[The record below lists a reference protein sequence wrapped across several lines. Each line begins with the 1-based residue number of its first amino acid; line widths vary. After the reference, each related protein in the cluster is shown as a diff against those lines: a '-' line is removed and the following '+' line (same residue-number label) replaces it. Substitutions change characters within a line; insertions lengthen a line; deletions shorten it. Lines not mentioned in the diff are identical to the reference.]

1 MRKILQGA
9 RVVDPQVGLD
19 AVADIYVR
27 DGRIVAIVVDVDGPA
42 NAEGSDA
49 AGASDAAAA
58 VGVVGEWAEVER
70 VDLRGKVV
78 LPGLFDM
85 HVHFREPG
93 QEHKEDILTGSRA
106 AARGGF
112 TGVATMANTT
122 PVVDNGKLI
131 ERQIERGEEVG
142 LVDIFPIGAVTKGL
156 EGKEL
161 AEMGEMAEAG
171 AVAFSDDGHGIQ
183 HGGLM
188 RLALDYAKVW
198 DRPIITHSQDDAVV
212 GSGVVNE
219 GVVSTRLG
227 LAGWPAQGEV
237 VQILRDVELVRL
249 TGGRMHVAHI
259 STAPGVE
266 VVREAKAAGLDV
278 TAEATPHHLFLT
290 EDDITT
296 EYETYL
302 KVNPPL
308 RAHADA
314 EALAQAVVDGTIDVI
329 ATDHAPHAA
338 HEKDLE
344 FENAPFGMI
353 GLETS
358 LPAVF
363 TGLVQPGR
371 IGWDRVVELMV
382 ARPREILRLAPQKIE
397 AGTEA
402 NLCVFD
408 PEGTTPVDREHLASK
423 SANSGFWGRV
433 LHGEVWG
440 TMLRGEFTYREG
452 AVAK

>member
-1 MRKILQGA
+1 MPKILEGA
-9 RVVDPQVGLD
+9 RVIDPQVGLD
-19 AVADIYVR
+19 AVANIYIR
-27 DGRIVAIVVDVDGPA
+27 DGRVVRV
-42 NAEGSDA
+42 
-49 AGASDAAAA
+49 AGAGAQGEPD
-58 VGVVGEWAEVER
+58 GVVNEAEWADAER
-70 VDLRGKVV
+70 IDLTGKIV

-85 HVHFREPG
+85 HVHFRDPG
-93 QEHKEDILTGSRA
+93 QEHKEDIRTGSRA

-122 PVVDNGKLI
+122 PVVDNAKLI
-131 ERQIERGEEVG
+131 ERQIERGAEVG

-161 AEMGEMAEAG
+161 SEMGEMAQAG

-183 HGGLM
+183 HTGLM

-198 DRPIITHSQDDAVV
+198 DRPIITHSQDESLV
-212 GSGVVNE
+212 GSGVVNS
-219 GVVSTRLG
+219 GVVATRLG

-237 VQILRDVELVRL
+237 VQILRDVELAKL
-249 TGGRMHVAHI
+249 TGGRLHIGHI
-259 STAPGVE
+259 STAAGVQA
-266 VVREAKAAGLDV
+266 VRAAKAAGVNV

-308 RAHADA
+308 RTSEDA
-314 EALAQAVVDGTIDVI
+314 AALAAGVADGTIDAI

-353 GLETS
+353 GLETA
-358 LPAVF
+358 LPSVF
-363 TGLVQPGR
+363 TGLVAPGR
-371 IGWDRVVELMV
+371 IGWERVVELMV
-382 ARPREILRLAPQKIE
+382 ARPREILRLHPQRIE
-397 AGTEA
+397 AGAEA

-408 PEGTTPVDREHLASK
+408 PEGTTPVDRDHLASK
-423 SANSGFWGRV
+423 SANSGFWGRT
-433 LHGEVWG
+433 LAGAVWG
-440 TMLRGEFTYREG
+440 TLLRGQFTYREG
-452 AVAK
+452 KSRDE

>member
-1 MRKILQGA
+1 MPKILSGA
-9 RVVDPQVGLD
+9 RIIDPQMAYD
-19 AVADIYVR
+19 AVGTVYIR
-27 DGRIVAIVVDVDGPA
+27 DGHIVQVSFDGAVPAGDWDTAERI
-42 NAEGSDA
+42 
-49 AGASDAAAA
+49 
-58 VGVVGEWAEVER
+58 
-70 VDLRGKVV
+70 DLTGKIL

-93 QEHKEDILTGSRA
+93 QEHKEDIVTGSRA

-112 TGVATMANTT
+112 TGVATMANTS

-131 ERQIERGEEVG
+131 ERQIELGAEVG

-161 AEMGEMAEAG
+161 AEMGEMAASG

-183 HGGLM
+183 HSGLM

-198 DRPIITHSQDDAVV
+198 DKPIITHSQDDGLV
-212 GSGVVNE
+212 GDGVVNE
-219 GVVSTRLG
+219 GVASTRLG
-227 LAGWPAQGEV
+227 LAGWPAEGEV
-237 VQILRDVELVRL
+237 VQILRDIELVRL
-249 TGGRMHVAHI
+249 TGGRLHVAHI
-259 STAPGVE
+259 STAAGIE
-266 VVREAKAAGLDV
+266 AVRAAKAAGLDV

-308 RAHADA
+308 RAGDDA
-314 EALAQAVVDGTIDVI
+314 AALAQAVVDGTIDVI

-358 LPAVF
+358 LPSVF
-363 TGLVQPGR
+363 TGLVEPGL
-371 IGWDRVVELMV
+371 INWNRVVELMV
-382 ARPREILRLAPQKIE
+382 IRPREILRLDPLKLE
-397 AGTEA
+397 AGA
-402 NLCVFD
+402 QASVCIFD
-408 PEGTTPVDREHLASK
+408 PAGETPVDREHLVSK

-433 LHGEVWG
+433 LKGEVWG
-440 TMLRGEFTYREG
+440 TLLRGAFTYRQG
-452 AVAK
+452 TVVR